1 MAGEINYLI
10 VAVAAVANMVLG
22 MIWYS
27 QQLFG
32 KQWMHLMGISR
43 EQMQEGKKKG
53 MGRSYAVALI
63 SSLVMAYVLAM
74 FINLLGVVDA
84 SGAWKL
90 AFWIWLGFLATT
102 MLGSVL
108 WEQVLSLVETI
119 RPAEAQAQVVEKETP
134 KKYMTSGGSSEN
146 QSQTPVQKSETDKI
160 GRNDIVVI
168 QKGTETQELKY
179 KKAEPLLAEGWT
191 IKEVKK

>member
-108 WEQVLSLVETI
+108 WERRPIKLYVINTVYYLVSLGI
-119 RPAEAQAQVVEKETP
+119 
-134 KKYMTSGGSSEN
+134 MGSILVWWS
-146 QSQTPVQKSETDKI
+146 
-160 GRNDIVVI
+160 
-168 QKGTETQELKY
+168 
-179 KKAEPLLAEGWT
+179 
-191 IKEVKK
+191 